1 MFADLIQ
8 RWEELLASGPLPVIR
23 QVDLP
28 GEGPLVVL
36 RQAAARVGAP
46 RILLSAGIH
55 GDEPAGTECLY
66 EKIKQDRLSPAVE
79 WIIVPFLNPGGLRMG
94 TRENPRGLDLNRE
107 FLRDQTVEIG
117 FYKETIP
124 AQGPYDLMLSLHED
138 WEFQGSYLYEINT
151 GKRPSMAEGILNLLA
166 AETGLA
172 EAEVID
178 DHKPIL
184 PGLIVHDPV
193 ADEPENWP
201 EAIFMIHQQPLLSYT
216 LETPSQAPLPKR
228 VQCMHGVIDYCAERL
243 VCETGR

>member
-1 MFADLIQ
+1 MFDDLIN
-8 RWEELLASGPLPVIR
+8 RWEALLASCPLPVVR
-23 QVDLP
+23 RVDLP
-28 GEGPLVVL
+28 GEGSLVVL
-36 RQAAARVGAP
+36 KQSSSRKTAP

-66 EKIKQDRLSPAVE
+66 QKILADRLSPKIDWV
-79 WIIVPFLNPGGLRMG
+79 IVPYLNPGGLRLG

-107 FLRDQTVEIG
+107 FLRDRTVEVA

-124 AQGPYDLMLSLHED
+124 SLGPYDLMLSLHED
-138 WEFQGSYLYEINT
+138 WEFEGAYLYEINT
-151 GKRPSMAEGILNLLA
+151 GSKASMAKGILSILA
-166 AETGLA
+166 AETGLV
-172 EAEVID
+172 EADLID
-178 DHKPIL
+178 NHVPRA

-228 VQCMHGVIDYCAERL
+228 VACMDRVIDYCADEL
-243 VCETGR
+243 LLGTGR